1 LFDLSFYDT
10 QNLGMGKKAART
22 KRPREEAEEPVVE
35 KVPVTTSTEETPAVP
50 EEMLIKE
57 PDTIQRTL
65 ASQKATN
72 KQKCLVLG
80 SRNMNGKDRH
90 LLLDLRGLM
99 PHSREHAKLAAG
111 DDMGDQLTELA
122 SLHHC
127 NSVMFVEAHRHDVA
141 YMWLG
146 QSPAGPSVK
155 LQLNNIHTA
164 DSLRMAGNSL
174 KYSRPL
180 LHFDREFETIPHLRL
195 VKSLL
200 QLTFNTPR
208 YHPKSKPFVD
218 HVLSFM
224 FLDGHIWFRNY
235 QIVDNGNAAPSLLE
249 IGPRFTMEP
258 ISIFNG
264 CCKGSVLW
272 KNPDA
277 QAPTE
282 VRRSRKLRQ
291 MLKAKENAYVKEKSE
306 KHKEM
311 FPQPADSVLD
321 QVFL

>member
-1 LFDLSFYDT
+1 MRITHFSEHHST
-10 QNLGMGKKAART
+10 RKMGKKAEQR
-22 KRPREEAEEPVVE
+22 KRAREEPEAKEKEVE
-35 KVPVTTSTEETPAVP
+35 VTTSTQEEPAD
-50 EEMLIKE
+50 EMMIKE
-57 PDTIQRTL
+57 PQTIQRSV
-65 ASQKATN
+65 AAQKASN

-80 SRNMNGKDRH
+80 SRNMNGRDRH

-99 PHSREHAKLAAG
+99 PHSREHAKLATA
-111 DDMGDQLTELA
+111 DEMGDQLQELA
-122 SLHHC
+122 TLHHC
-127 NSVMFVEAHRHDVA
+127 NSVMYIEAHRHDVA
-141 YMWLG
+141 YMWLA

-155 LQLNNIHTA
+155 LQLANVHTA

-200 QLTFNTPR
+200 QLTYNTPR

-258 ISIFNG
+258 IAILNG
-264 CCKGSVLW
+264 CCKGNVLW

-277 QAPTE
+277 MAPTE

-291 MLKAKENAYVKEKSE
+291 MLKAKENEHVKEKSD
-306 KHKEM
+306 KHREM
-311 FPQPADSVLD
+311 YPQPADSALD
-321 QVFL
+321 LVFQ